1 MNMTNV
7 FLTTLSKVSV
17 LLIFI
22 GLGYLL
28 RRAKK
33 LPDNAG
39 RVLSLLTT
47 LVFSPAY
54 TIKNLSASLTLEKI
68 GSQVALIGY
77 GSIIVLATIGLAF
90 VLAKPLARNDF
101 ERRSYVYAFC
111 IPNFGYFGYPLVEG
125 VFGSEVLSQLML
137 FCLPM
142 SIACNTFGYLL
153 FVKDGKLTFKDI
165 LKMPVIVAVF
175 IGMAIGLSGLQ
186 LPPLVSD
193 VLATAGNCMSPA
205 SMLLAGFVLGGFALK
220 DLFKGGR
227 AYWMSAIRLLGLP
240 ALVGGVLFLL
250 GVREMYLALPIMIL
264 CMPLGLNL
272 VVFPESLG
280 IDASDNAK
288 MCFVCNLLT
297 IAVLPFVFAL
307 LSQIM

>member
-1 MNMTNV
+1 MSGV

-28 RRAKK
+28 RRTKK

-54 TIKNLSASLTLEKI
+54 TIKNLSASLTLDKI
-68 GSQVALIGY
+68 GSQMILIGY
-77 GSIIVLATIGLAF
+77 GAVIVLATIGFAF
-90 VLAKPLARNDF
+90 AMAKVLSRNDF
-101 ERRSYVYAFC
+101 ERRSYVYAFS

-125 VFGSEVLSQLML
+125 VFGSEVLSQLMI

-165 LKMPVIVAVF
+165 IKMPVIVSVF
-175 IGMAIGLSGLQ
+175 IGMALGLSGLE
-186 LPPLVSD
+186 LPPLVAD
-193 VLATAGNCMSPA
+193 VLTTAGNCMSPA
-205 SMLLAGFVLGGFALK
+205 SMLLAGFVLGGFPLR

-227 AYWMSAIRLLGLP
+227 SYMMSAIRLIGIP
-240 ALVGGVLFLL
+240 ALVGGILFLL
-250 GVREMYLALPIMIL
+250 GFREMYLALPVMIL
-264 CMPLGLNL
+264 AMPLGLNL
-272 VVFPESLG
+272 VVFPESMG
-280 IDASDNAK
+280 IDASSNAK

-297 IAVLPFVFAL
+297 IAVLPPIFAL
-307 LSQIM
+307 LSSIL

>member
-1 MNMTNV
+1 MGDV
-7 FLTTLSKVSV
+7 FFTTVSKVSM

-22 GLGYLL
+22 GMGYLL
-28 RRAKK
+28 RRTRK

-47 LVFSPAY
+47 LIFSPAY
-54 TIKNLSASLTLEKI
+54 TIKNLSSTLDP
-68 GSQVALIGY
+68 SQLSDQVLLIGY
-77 GSIIVLATIGLAF
+77 GLVFILAVIGLAYL
-90 VLAKPLARNDF
+90 LAKPLARNDF
-101 ERRSYVYAFC
+101 ERRTCVYAFS
-111 IPNFGYFGYPLVEG
+111 IPNYGYFGYPLVEG
-125 VFGSEVLSQLML
+125 VFGTAVLGQLMI
-137 FCLPM
+137 FGLPL

-153 FVKDGKLTFKDI
+153 FVKDGKLTVKDI
-165 LKMPVIVAVF
+165 LKMPVIVSVF
-175 IGMAIGLSGLQ
+175 IGMAIGLSGLK
-186 LPPLVSD
+186 LPPLVTD
-193 VLATAGNCMSPA
+193 VLTTAGNCMSPA
-205 SMLLAGFVLGGFALK
+205 SMLLAGFVLGGFPLK

-227 AYWMSAIRLLGLP
+227 SYMMSAIRLLGIP

-250 GVREMYLALPIMIL
+250 GVREMYLTLPVMIL

-272 VVFPESLG
+272 VVFPESMG

-307 LSQIM
+307 LSRIM

>member
-1 MNMTNV
+1 MSGV
-7 FLTTLSKVSV
+7 FLTTLSKVTV

-28 RRAKK
+28 RITKK
-33 LPDNAG
+33 LPENAG

-54 TIKNLSASLTLEKI
+54 TIKNLSNSLRLEKI
-68 GSQVALIGY
+68 GSQAAIIAYGAL
-77 GSIIVLATIGLAF
+77 IVLATIGLAF
-90 VLAKPLARNDF
+90 VMAKLLARNDF
-101 ERRSYVYAFC
+101 ERSSYTYAFS

-125 VFGSEVLSQLML
+125 VFGSEVLSQLMI

-142 SIACNTFGYLL
+142 TIACNTFGYLL
-153 FVKDGKLTFKDI
+153 FVKGKKLTLKDI
-165 LKMPVIVAVF
+165 LKMPVVAAVF
-175 IGMAIGLSGLQ
+175 VGAAIGLSGVT
-186 LPPLVSD
+186 LPALVSD
-193 VLATAGNCMSPA
+193 VLTTAGNCMSPA
-205 SMLLAGFVLGGFALK
+205 SMLLAGFVLGGFPLK
-220 DLFKGGR
+220 ALFKGGR
-227 AYWMSAIRLLGLP
+227 SYMMSAIRLIGIP

-250 GVREMYLALPIMIL
+250 GVRGVYLALPVMIL
-264 CMPLGLNL
+264 CMPLGMNL
-272 VVFPESLG
+272 VVFPESMG

-297 IAVLPFVFAL
+297 IAVLPLIFAL

>member
-1 MNMTNV
+1 MFSV
-7 FLTTLSKVSV
+7 FLTTLSKVGV

-28 RRAKK
+28 RSTKK

-54 TIKNLSASLTLEKI
+54 TIKNLSGSLRLEKI
-68 GSQVALIGY
+68 GSQAALIGY
-77 GSIIVLATIGLAF
+77 GAVIVLATIGVAF
-90 VLAKPLARNDF
+90 AMARLLARNDF
-101 ERRSYVYAFC
+101 ERRSYTYAFS

-125 VFGSEVLSQLML
+125 VFGSEVLSQLMI

-142 SIACNTFGYLL
+142 TIACNTFGYLL
-153 FVKDGKLTFKDI
+153 FVRDRRLTLKDI
-165 LKMPVIVAVF
+165 LKMPVVISVF
-175 IGMAIGLSGLQ
+175 LGAGIGLSGLT

-193 VLATAGNCMSPA
+193 VLTTAGNCMSPA
-205 SMLLAGFVLGGFALK
+205 SMLLAGFVLGGFPLA
-220 DLFKGGR
+220 DLFKSGR
-227 AYWMSAIRLLGLP
+227 SYLMSGIRMLGIP
-240 ALVGGVLFLL
+240 ALVGVVLFLV
-250 GVREMYLALPIMIL
+250 GVRGMYLALPVMIL
-264 CMPLGLNL
+264 CMPLGMNL

-280 IDASDNAK
+280 IDASSNAK

-297 IAVLPFVFAL
+297 VCILPFVFAL

>member
-1 MNMTNV
+1 MSGV

-28 RRAKK
+28 RRGKK

-39 RVLSLLTT
+39 RVLSMLTT
-47 LVFSPAY
+47 LIFSPAY

-77 GSIIVLATIGLAF
+77 GTVIVLATIGMAF
-90 VLAKPLARNDF
+90 LFAKSLARSDF

-125 VFGSEVLSQLML
+125 VFGSEVLSQLMI

-142 SIACNTFGYLL
+142 TIACNTFGYLL
-153 FVKDGKLTFKDI
+153 FVKDGKLTLKDI
-165 LKMPVIVAVF
+165 LKMPVITAVF
-175 IGMAIGLSGLQ
+175 IGMAIGLSGLK
-186 LPPLVSD
+186 LPVLVTD
-193 VLATAGNCMSPA
+193 ILTTAGNCMSPA
-205 SMLLAGFVLGGFALK
+205 SMLLAGFVLGGFPLK
-220 DLFKGGR
+220 ELFKGGR
-227 AYWMSAIRLLGLP
+227 SYMMSAIRLVGIP
-240 ALVGGVLFLL
+240 ALFGAVLFLL
-250 GVREMYLALPIMIL
+250 GVRGMYLALPVMIL
-264 CMPLGLNL
+264 AMPLGLNL

-297 IAVLPFVFAL
+297 IVVLPPIFAL
-307 LSQIM
+307 LSSVM

>member
-1 MNMTNV
+1 MSNV

-28 RRAKK
+28 RRTKK

-77 GSIIVLATIGLAF
+77 GVVIILATIGLAF
-90 VLAKPLARNDF
+90 LLAKPLARNDF

-153 FVKDGKLTFKDI
+153 FVKDGKLTIKDI
-165 LKMPVIVAVF
+165 LKMPVIVSVF
-175 IGMAIGLSGLQ
+175 IGMAIGLSGLK

-193 VLATAGNCMSPA
+193 VLSTAGNCMSPA
-205 SMLLAGFVLGGFALK
+205 SMLLAGFVLGGFPLK

-227 AYWMSAIRLLGLP
+227 SYMMSAIRLVGIP

-250 GVREMYLALPIMIL
+250 GVRGMYLALPIMIL
-264 CMPLGLNL
+264 AMPLGLNL
-272 VVFPESLG
+272 VVFPESMG

-297 IAVLPFVFAL
+297 IGVLPFVFAL

>member
-1 MNMTNV
+1 MSGV
-7 FLTTLSKVSV
+7 FLTTISKVSV

-28 RRAKK
+28 RRTKK

-54 TIKNLSASLTLEKI
+54 TIKNLSASLTLENI
-68 GSQVALIGY
+68 GSQVALVGY
-77 GSIIVLATIGLAF
+77 GAVIVLATIGLAF
-90 VLAKPLARNDF
+90 VMAKPLARNDF

-125 VFGSEVLSQLML
+125 VFGSEVLSQLMI

-142 SIACNTFGYLL
+142 TIACNTFGYLL
-153 FVKDGKLTFKDI
+153 FVKNGKLTLKDI

-175 IGMAIGLSGLQ
+175 IGMAIGLSGLK

-193 VLATAGNCMSPA
+193 VLSTAGNCMSPA
-205 SMLLAGFVLGGFALK
+205 SMLLAGFVLGGFPLK
-220 DLFKGGR
+220 ELFKGGR
-227 AYWMSAIRLLGLP
+227 SYMMSAIRLLGIP
-240 ALVGGVLFLL
+240 ALVGGVLFLM
-250 GVREMYLALPIMIL
+250 GVRGMYLALPVMIL

>member
-1 MNMTNV
+1 MTNV

-54 TIKNLSASLTLEKI
+54 TIKNLSSSLTLEKI

-77 GSIIVLATIGLAF
+77 GAVIVLATIGLAF

-153 FVKDGKLTFKDI
+153 FVKDGKLTIKDI
-165 LKMPVIVAVF
+165 LKMPAIVAVF
-175 IGMAIGLSGLQ
+175 VGMAIGLSGLK
-186 LPPLVSD
+186 LPPLVTD
-193 VLATAGNCMSPA
+193 VLTTAGNCMSPA
-205 SMLLAGFVLGGFALK
+205 SMLLAGFVLGGFPLK

-227 AYWMSAIRLLGLP
+227 SYMMSAIRLLGIP

-250 GVREMYLALPIMIL
+250 GVREMYLTLPVMIL

-272 VVFPESLG
+272 VVFPESMG

-307 LSQIM
+307 LSRIM

>member
-1 MNMTNV
+1 MIDI

-28 RRAKK
+28 RKTKK

-54 TIKNLSASLTLEKI
+54 TIKNLATSLTMEKI
-68 GSQVALIGY
+68 GSQMLLIGY
-77 GSIIVLATIGLAF
+77 GAIIVLATIGLAF
-90 VLAKPLARNDF
+90 AMAKLLSRNDF
-101 ERRSYVYAFC
+101 ERRSYVYAFS

-125 VFGSEVLSQLML
+125 VFGSEVLSQLMI

-142 SIACNTFGYLL
+142 TIACNTFGYLL
-153 FVKDGKLTFKDI
+153 FAKDDKLTLKDI

-175 IGMAIGLSGLQ
+175 VGMAIGLSGLE
-186 LPPLVSD
+186 LPGVVTDILT
-193 VLATAGNCMSPA
+193 TAGNCMSPA
-205 SMLLAGFVLGGFALK
+205 SMLLAGFVLGGFSLK
-220 DLFKGGR
+220 SLFKGGR
-227 AYWMSAIRLLGLP
+227 SYMMSAIRLIGIP
-240 ALVGGVLFLL
+240 ALVGAVTYLL
-250 GVREMYLALPIMIL
+250 GMREMYLVLPMMIL
-264 CMPLGLNL
+264 AMPLGLNL

-297 IAVLPFVFAL
+297 LPVLPPLFAF
-307 LSQIM
+307 LSSLI

>member
-1 MNMTNV
+1 MTNV

-54 TIKNLSASLTLEKI
+54 TIKNLSSSLTLEKI

-77 GSIIVLATIGLAF
+77 GAVIVLATIGLAF

-153 FVKDGKLTFKDI
+153 FVKDGKLTVKDI
-165 LKMPVIVAVF
+165 LKMPVIVSVF
-175 IGMAIGLSGLQ
+175 IGMAIGLSGLK
-186 LPPLVSD
+186 LPPLVTD
-193 VLATAGNCMSPA
+193 VLTTAGNCMSPA
-205 SMLLAGFVLGGFALK
+205 SMLLAGFVLGGFPLK

-227 AYWMSAIRLLGLP
+227 SYMMSAIRLLGIP

-250 GVREMYLALPIMIL
+250 GVREMYLTLPVMIL

-272 VVFPESLG
+272 VVFPESMG

-307 LSQIM
+307 LSRIM

>member
-1 MNMTNV
+1 MTNV

-68 GSQVALIGY
+68 GSQMALIGY
-77 GSIIVLATIGLAF
+77 GAIIVLATIGLAF
-90 VLAKPLARNDF
+90 LMAKPLARNDF

-125 VFGSEVLSQLML
+125 VFGSEVLSQLMI

-153 FVKDGKLTFKDI
+153 FVKDGKLTIKDI

-175 IGMAIGLSGLQ
+175 VGMAIGLSGIQ
-186 LPPLVSD
+186 LPPLVGD
-193 VLATAGNCMSPA
+193 VLTTAGNCMSPA
-205 SMLLAGFVLGGFALK
+205 SMLLAGFVLGGFPLK
-220 DLFKGGR
+220 DLFKGSR
-227 AYWMSAIRLLGLP
+227 SYMMSGIRLLGIP

-297 IAVLPFVFAL
+297 IAVLPFIFAL

>member
-1 MNMTNV
+1 MTGV

-28 RRAKK
+28 RRTQK

-54 TIKNLSASLTLEKI
+54 TIKNLSSNLRLEKI

-77 GSIIVLATIGLAF
+77 GAVIVLITIGLAYG
-90 VLAKPLARNDF
+90 LAKLLARNDF
-101 ERRSYVYAFC
+101 ERSSCVYAFS
-111 IPNFGYFGYPLVEG
+111 IPNFGYFGYPLVES
-125 VFGSEVLSQLML
+125 VFGSAVMGQMMI
-137 FCLPM
+137 FGLPLN
-142 SIACNTFGYLL
+142 IACNTFGYLL
-153 FVKDGKLTFKDI
+153 FVKNKKLTFVDVI
-165 LKMPVIVAVF
+165 KMPVVAAVLV
-175 IGMAIGLSGLQ
+175 GAAIGLSGLT
-186 LPPLVSD
+186 LPPLVTD
-193 VLATAGNCMSPA
+193 VLAAAGNCMSPA
-205 SMLLAGFVLGGFALK
+205 SMLLAGFALGGFPLK
-220 DLFKGGR
+220 ELFKGGR
-227 AYWMSAIRLLGLP
+227 SYMMSAIRLVGIP
-240 ALVGGVLFLL
+240 AVFGGILYLL
-250 GVREMYLALPIMIL
+250 GIRGMYLALPIMTL

-272 VVFPESLG
+272 VVFPESMG
-280 IDASDNAK
+280 IDASQNAK

-297 IAVLPFVFAL
+297 IAVIPVIFAL

>member
-1 MNMTNV
+1 MSGV
-7 FLTTLSKVSV
+7 FLTTISKVSV

-28 RRAKK
+28 RRTKK

-54 TIKNLSASLTLEKI
+54 TIKNLSASLTLENI
-68 GSQVALIGY
+68 GSQVALVGY
-77 GSIIVLATIGLAF
+77 GAVIVLATIGLAF

-125 VFGSEVLSQLML
+125 VFGSEVLSQLMI

-142 SIACNTFGYLL
+142 TIACNTFGYLL
-153 FVKDGKLTFKDI
+153 FVKNGKLTLKDI

-175 IGMAIGLSGLQ
+175 IGMAIGLSGLK

-193 VLATAGNCMSPA
+193 VLSTAGNCMSPA
-205 SMLLAGFVLGGFALK
+205 SMLLAGFVLGGFPLK
-220 DLFKGGR
+220 ELFKGGR
-227 AYWMSAIRLLGLP
+227 SYMMSAIRLLGIP
-240 ALVGGVLFLL
+240 ALVGGVLFLM
-250 GVREMYLALPIMIL
+250 GVRGMYLALPVMIL

>member
-1 MNMTNV
+1 MIDI

-28 RRAKK
+28 RKTRK

-47 LVFSPAY
+47 LIFSPAY
-54 TIKNLSASLTLEKI
+54 TIKNLSASLTLNKI
-68 GSQVALIGY
+68 GSQMILIGY
-77 GSIIVLATIGLAF
+77 GAVVVLATIGLAF
-90 VLAKPLARNDF
+90 AMAKVMARNDF
-101 ERRSYVYAFC
+101 ERRSYVYAFS

-125 VFGSEVLSQLML
+125 VFGSEVLSQLMV

-165 LKMPVIVAVF
+165 LKMPVIVSVF
-175 IGMAIGLSGLQ
+175 IGMAIGLSGLE
-186 LPPLVSD
+186 LPPLVTD
-193 VLATAGNCMSPA
+193 VLTTAGNCMSPA
-205 SMLLAGFVLGGFALK
+205 SMLLAGFVLGGFSLK
-220 DLFKGGR
+220 SLFKGGR
-227 AYWMSAIRLLGLP
+227 SYLMSAIRLIGIP
-240 ALVGGVLFLL
+240 ALVGAVVFLL
-250 GVREMYLALPIMIL
+250 GLREMYLALPVMIL
-264 CMPLGLNL
+264 AMPLGLNL
-272 VVFPESLG
+272 VVFPESMG
-280 IDASDNAK
+280 IDAGDNAK

-297 IAVLPFVFAL
+297 ILVLPPVFAL
-307 LSQIM
+307 LSLIM

>member
-1 MNMTNV
+1 MSGV

-28 RRAKK
+28 RRTRK

-77 GSIIVLATIGLAF
+77 GTVIVLATIGLAF

-153 FVKDGKLTFKDI
+153 FVKDGKLTIKDI
-165 LKMPVIVAVF
+165 LKMPLIISVF
-175 IGMAIGLSGLQ
+175 IGMTIGLSGIK

-193 VLATAGNCMSPA
+193 VLSTAGNCMSPA
-205 SMLLAGFVLGGFALK
+205 SMLLAGFVLGGFPLK

-227 AYWMSAIRLLGLP
+227 SYMMSAFRLVGIP

-250 GVREMYLALPIMIL
+250 GIRGMYLALPIMIL
-264 CMPLGLNL
+264 AMPLGLNL
-272 VVFPESLG
+272 VVFPESMG

-297 IAVLPFVFAL
+297 ICVVPFVFAL

>member
-1 MNMTNV
+1 MFSV
-7 FLTTLSKVSV
+7 FLTTLSKVGV

-28 RRAKK
+28 RSTKK

-54 TIKNLSASLTLEKI
+54 TIKNLSGSLRLEKI
-68 GSQVALIGY
+68 GSQAALIGY
-77 GSIIVLATIGLAF
+77 GAVIVLATIGVAF
-90 VLAKPLARNDF
+90 AMARLLARNDF
-101 ERRSYVYAFC
+101 ERRSYTYAFS

-125 VFGSEVLSQLML
+125 VFGSEVLSQLMI

-142 SIACNTFGYLL
+142 TIACNTFGYLL
-153 FVKDGKLTFKDI
+153 FVRDRRLTLKDI
-165 LKMPVIVAVF
+165 LKMPVVISVF
-175 IGMAIGLSGLQ
+175 LGAGIGLSGLTQ
-186 LPPLVSD
+186 PPLVSD
-193 VLATAGNCMSPA
+193 VLTTAGNCMSPA
-205 SMLLAGFVLGGFALK
+205 SMLLAGFVLGGFPLA
-220 DLFKGGR
+220 DLFKSGR
-227 AYWMSAIRLLGLP
+227 SYLMSGIRMLGIP
-240 ALVGGVLFLL
+240 ALVGVVLFLV
-250 GVREMYLALPIMIL
+250 GVRGMYLALPVMIL
-264 CMPLGLNL
+264 CMPLGMNL

-280 IDASDNAK
+280 IDASSNAK

-297 IAVLPFVFAL
+297 VCVLPFVFAL

>member
-1 MNMTNV
+1 MSSV
-7 FLTTLSKVSV
+7 FLTTLSKVGV
-17 LLIFI
+17 LLIFV

-28 RRAKK
+28 RRTQK

-54 TIKNLSASLTLEKI
+54 TIKNLSSSLRLEKI
-68 GSQVALIGY
+68 GSQVVLIGY
-77 GSIIVLATIGLAF
+77 GAVIVLATIGVAF
-90 VLAKPLARNDF
+90 VMARVLAGNDF
-101 ERRSYVYAFC
+101 ERRSYTYAFS

-125 VFGSEVLSQLML
+125 VFGSEVLSQLMI

-142 SIACNTFGYLL
+142 TIACNTFGYLL
-153 FVKDGKLTFKDI
+153 FVKDGRLTLKDI
-165 LKMPVIVAVF
+165 LKMPVIVSVF
-175 IGMAIGLSGLQ
+175 IGMAIGLSGIV
-186 LPPLVSD
+186 LPPVVTDALT
-193 VLATAGNCMSPA
+193 AAGNCMSPA
-205 SMLLAGFVLGGFALK
+205 SMLLAGFVLGGFPLAE
-220 DLFKGGR
+220 LFKGGR
-227 AYWMSAIRLLGLP
+227 SYLMSGIRLLGIP
-240 ALVGGVLFLL
+240 ALVGGVLLAL
-250 GVREMYLALPIMIL
+250 GVRGMYLALPVMIL

-280 IDASDNAK
+280 VDASSNAK

-297 IAVLPFVFAL
+297 IGVLPFIFAL

>member
-1 MNMTNV
+1 MTNV

-28 RRAKK
+28 RRTKK

-68 GSQVALIGY
+68 GSQMALIGY
-77 GSIIVLATIGLAF
+77 GAIIVLATIGLAF
-90 VLAKPLARNDF
+90 LMAKPLARNDF

-125 VFGSEVLSQLML
+125 VFGSEVLSQLMI

-175 IGMAIGLSGLQ
+175 VGMAIGLSGIQ

-193 VLATAGNCMSPA
+193 VLTTAGNCMSPA

-227 AYWMSAIRLLGLP
+227 SYMMSGIRLLGIP

-272 VVFPESLG
+272 VVFPESMG

-297 IAVLPFVFAL
+297 IVVLPFVFAL

>member
-1 MNMTNV
+1 M
-7 FLTTLSKVSV
+7 
-17 LLIFI
+17 
-22 GLGYLL
+22 
-28 RRAKK
+28 
-33 LPDNAG
+33 
-39 RVLSLLTT
+39 LSLLTT

-54 TIKNLSASLTLEKI
+54 TIKNLSSSLTLEKI

-77 GSIIVLATIGLAF
+77 GAVIVLATIGLAF

-153 FVKDGKLTFKDI
+153 FVKDGKLTVKDI
-165 LKMPVIVAVF
+165 LKMPVIVSVF
-175 IGMAIGLSGLQ
+175 IGMAIGLSGLK
-186 LPPLVSD
+186 LPPLVTD
-193 VLATAGNCMSPA
+193 VLTTAGNCMSPA
-205 SMLLAGFVLGGFALK
+205 SMLLAGFVLGGFPLK

-227 AYWMSAIRLLGLP
+227 SYMMSGIRLLGIP

-250 GVREMYLALPIMIL
+250 GVREMYLTLPVMIL

-272 VVFPESLG
+272 VVFPESMG

-307 LSQIM
+307 LSRIM

>member
-1 MNMTNV
+1 MLSV
-7 FLTTLSKVSV
+7 FFTTLSKVSV

-22 GLGYLL
+22 AAGYLL
-28 RRAKK
+28 RRMKK

-47 LVFSPAY
+47 LLFSPAY
-54 TIKNLSASLTLEKI
+54 TIKNLSASLRLDQI
-68 GSQVALIGY
+68 GSQASLIGY
-77 GSIIVLATIGLAF
+77 GAVIVLATIAVAYGLAK
-90 VLAKPLARNDF
+90 LLARDDF
-101 ERRSYVYAFC
+101 ERRSYVYAFS

-125 VFGSEVLSQLML
+125 VFGSEVLSELMI

-153 FVKDGKLTFKDI
+153 FVKGGKLTLKDI
-165 LKMPVIVAVF
+165 LKMPVVVSVLL
-175 IGMAIGLSGLQ
+175 GVAIGLSGLE
-186 LPPLVSD
+186 LPQIVSD
-193 VLATAGNCMSPA
+193 VLSGAGSCMSPA
-205 SMLLAGFVLGGFALK
+205 SMLLAGFVLGGFPLK

-227 AYWMSAIRLLGLP
+227 SYMMSAIRLVGIP

-250 GVREMYLALPIMIL
+250 GIRGMYLALPVMIL

-272 VVFPESLG
+272 VVFPESMG
-280 IDASDNAK
+280 IDASQNAK

-307 LSQIM
+307 LSQVM

>member
-1 MNMTNV
+1 MTNV

-28 RRAKK
+28 RRTKK

-68 GSQVALIGY
+68 GSQMALIGY
-77 GSIIVLATIGLAF
+77 GAIIVLATIGLAF
-90 VLAKPLARNDF
+90 LMAKPLARNDF

-125 VFGSEVLSQLML
+125 VFGSEVLSQLMI

-153 FVKDGKLTFKDI
+153 FVKDGKLTIKDI

-175 IGMAIGLSGLQ
+175 VGMAIGLSGIQ
-186 LPPLVSD
+186 LPPLVTD
-193 VLATAGNCMSPA
+193 VLTTAGNCMSPA

-227 AYWMSAIRLLGLP
+227 SYMMSGIRLLGIP

-272 VVFPESLG
+272 VVFPESMG

-297 IAVLPFVFAL
+297 IVVLPFVFAL

>member
-1 MNMTNV
+1 MTNV

-54 TIKNLSASLTLEKI
+54 TIKNLSSSLTLEKI

-77 GSIIVLATIGLAF
+77 GAVIVLATIGLAF

-125 VFGSEVLSQLML
+125 VFGGEVLSQLML

-153 FVKDGKLTFKDI
+153 FVKDGKLTVKDI
-165 LKMPVIVAVF
+165 LKMPVIVSVF
-175 IGMAIGLSGLQ
+175 IGMAIGLSGLK
-186 LPPLVSD
+186 LPPLVTD
-193 VLATAGNCMSPA
+193 VLTTAGNCMSPA
-205 SMLLAGFVLGGFALK
+205 SMLLAGFVLGGFPLK

-227 AYWMSAIRLLGLP
+227 SYMMSAFRLVGIP

-250 GVREMYLALPIMIL
+250 GVRGMYLALPVMIL
-264 CMPLGLNL
+264 AMPLGLNL
-272 VVFPESLG
+272 VVFPESMG

-307 LSQIM
+307 LSRIM